1 MNSLYDEDLA
11 TYTSAD
17 QFDHKAAEGFIYVW
31 GMPIRVWAQKNR

>member
-1 MNSLYDEDLA
+1 LA